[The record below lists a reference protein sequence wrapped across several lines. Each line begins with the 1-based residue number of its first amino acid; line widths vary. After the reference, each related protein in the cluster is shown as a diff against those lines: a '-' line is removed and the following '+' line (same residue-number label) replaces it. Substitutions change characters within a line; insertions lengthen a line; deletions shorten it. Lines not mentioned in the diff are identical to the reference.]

1 VPDAPWTAHMTT
13 GPGGERFDYPERL
26 SEILARYDQDS
37 IVGRAM
43 THSRPSIRAAIERT
57 NNRLADA

>member
-1 VPDAPWTAHMTT
+1 MPDALWTAPMTT

-43 THSRPSIRAAIERT
+43 TRAQPSIRAATERT
-57 NNRLADA
+57 NNRLAAA

>member
-1 VPDAPWTAHMTT
+1 MTT

-26 SEILARYDQDS
+26 SEILARYDDQDS

-43 THSRPSIRAAIERT
+43 TRAQPSIRAAIERT
-57 NNRLADA
+57 NNRLAAA

>member
-1 VPDAPWTAHMTT
+1 MTT

-26 SEILARYDQDS
+26 SEIPARYDQDS

-43 THSRPSIRAAIERT
+43 TRAQPSIRAAIERT
-57 NNRLADA
+57 NNRLAAA

>member
-1 VPDAPWTAHMTT
+1 MTT
-13 GPGGERFDYPERL
+13 GPGGERFDYAERL

-43 THSRPSIRAAIERT
+43 VHAQPSIQAAIERT
-57 NNRLADA
+57 NARLAAA